1 MLGSPDGASGK
12 EYACQFGRRG
22 FDSWVGKIPWR
33 RIEQLTPVF
42 LAGESHGR
50 GSLVGCSPWRH
61 QESDTTEWLHFH
73 FSHSYTGEGN
83 GNPLQYSWLENPMD
97 GGAWW
102 ATVPGVVK
110 SQTRLNMHA
119 RKFHTCLSLHIS
131 VSLSITGCVSTW
143 IPFFLCVFVYLTL
156 QVSSLCSFISQMIP
170 IFFFCGGGAVGN
182 LG

>member
-1 MLGSPDGASGK
+1 MHVLFTGELVYVLGTSPVAQLVKNPPTNAEDTR
-12 EYACQFGRRG
+12 CG
-22 FDSWVGKIPWR
+22 FDPGVGR
-33 RIEQLTPVF
+33 
-42 LAGESHGR
+42 
-50 GSLVGCSPWRH
+50 SP
-61 QESDTTEWLHFH
+61 
-73 FSHSYTGEGN
+73 GGGN
-83 GNPLQYSWLENPMD
+83 GNPLQYSWLENPLD
-97 GGAWW
+97 RGAWR